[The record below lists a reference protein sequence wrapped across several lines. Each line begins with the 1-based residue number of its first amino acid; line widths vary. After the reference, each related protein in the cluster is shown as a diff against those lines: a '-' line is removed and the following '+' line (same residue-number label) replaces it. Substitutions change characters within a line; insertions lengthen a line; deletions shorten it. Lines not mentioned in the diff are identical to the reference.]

1 MNTSTSASPQPS
13 ALGSGPPKFTID
25 TGLAT
30 VLIFFALVAV
40 GGFLMLAE
48 YKEHCIKDCLLT
60 AFFAPLLCC
69 VIIGDWVFSAFKWIY
84 RFGETYLWARMV
96 KMLDYI
102 SRSQAGDEEEGL
114 EANSNSRDIRDSVEM
129 KDMGES
135 TLNEGSSSNV
145 LTP

>member
-40 GGFLMLAE
+40 GGFL
-48 YKEHCIKDCLLT
+48 I
-60 AFFAPLLCC
+60 
-69 VIIGDWVFSAFKWIY
+69 
-84 RFGETYLWARMV
+84 
-96 KMLDYI
+96 
-102 SRSQAGDEEEGL
+102 SQAGDEEEGL
-114 EANSNSRDIRDSVEM
+114 EANSNSRDIRDSIEM

>member
-13 ALGSGPPKFTID
+13 ALGRGPPKFTVD
-25 TGLAT
+25 TGMAT
-30 VLIFFALVAV
+30 VLVFFALVSV

-60 AFFAPLLCC
+60 TFFTPLLCC
-69 VIIGDWVFSAFKWIY
+69 VIVGSRFFSAFKWIY
-84 RFGETYLWARMV
+84 RFGETHLWARMV
-96 KMLDYI
+96 KMLNYI
-102 SRSQAGDEEEGL
+102 ARSQTGDEEEGL
-114 EANSNSRDIRDSVEM
+114 ESNSRNIRDSIEM

-135 TLNEGSSSNV
+135 TLNEGSSSNA